1 MAGRYDNLKK
11 ILELDPKADC
21 QQIAYLVG
29 CYEYPWLLQKSLE
42 FALFRTY
49 AVPHTSRV
57 LVAAGQFE
65 KHGQKRYDDTT
76 LMLSGLTEKGLD
88 SEYARIVIGRMNE
101 LHGRWNLKNE
111 DMLYV
116 LSTFIFEPLR
126 WSENFGWRKPTQHE
140 RLANFYFWSEIGKR
154 MGIKNIPEKI
164 DDYEAFNIAHEKKH
178 FKYDDANRKIG
189 LATIAVFLSW
199 YPAFLRPLVHQVIL
213 SFMDDALLKAMNF
226 QKPHPIV
233 GWLSK
238 NGLRLGGFILRFMPP
253 RKKPFH
259 YTELPTM
266 TYGKT
271 FKPEELGAKYES

>member
-1 MAGRYDNLKK
+1 MFGRYDNLEK
-11 ILELDPKADC
+11 ILQLDPKTEY
-21 QQIAYLVG
+21 QKIAYLVA

-49 AVPHTSRV
+49 AVPHTSRI
-57 LVAAGQFE
+57 LVASGQFE
-65 KHGQKRYDDTT
+65 THGQKRYDDTT

-116 LSTFIFEPLR
+116 LSTFVFEPIR
-126 WSENFGWRKPTQHE
+126 WSEKFGWRKPSQNE
-140 RLANFYFWSEIGKR
+140 KLANYYFWSDVGRR
-154 MGIKNIPEKI
+154 MGIKDIPDTYEA
-164 DDYEAFNIAHEKKH
+164 YEAFNIEHEKKH

-189 LATIAVFLSW
+189 LATIDVFLSW

-213 SFMDDALLKAMNF
+213 SFMDDALLKSMNF
-226 QKPHPIV
+226 KKANPFIR
-233 GWLSK
+233 WAAAS
-238 NGLRLGGFILRFMPP
+238 GLRLGGFILRFMPP

-259 YTELPTM
+259 YTELPTK
-266 TYGKT
+266 TYGT
-271 FKPEELGAKYES
+271 SFKAEELGAKY

>member
-1 MAGRYDNLKK
+1 MTGRYDNLKK
-11 ILELDPKADC
+11 ILALDPKEDC

-49 AVPHTSRV
+49 AVPHTSRI
-57 LVAAGQFE
+57 LVASGQFE

-88 SEYARIVIGRMNE
+88 SDYARIVIGRMNE

-126 WSENFGWRKPTQHE
+126 WSEQFGWRKPTQHE

-154 MGIKNIPEKI
+154 MNIKDIPETI
-164 DDYEAFNIAHEKKH
+164 EAFEAFNIAHEKKY
-178 FKYDDANRKIG
+178 FAYDEASRKIG
-189 LATIAVFLSW
+189 LATIEVFLSW
-199 YPAFLRPLVHQVIL
+199 YPAVLRPLVHQGLL
-213 SFMDDALLKAMNF
+213 SFMDDALLNAMGF
-226 QKPHPIV
+226 KKPHSFMI
-233 GWLSK
+233 WLSK
-238 NGLRLGGFILRFMPP
+238 SALRLGGFILRFMPP

-259 YTELPTM
+259 YTELPTQ

-271 FKPEELGAKYES
+271 FKPEELGAR